1 MLRVL
6 TKDNKVDYIKAEML
20 KYFISIG
27 YVVAVLS

>member
-6 TKDNKVDYIKAEML
+6 NKHNKVDYIKAGML
-20 KYFISIG
+20 QHFISIG